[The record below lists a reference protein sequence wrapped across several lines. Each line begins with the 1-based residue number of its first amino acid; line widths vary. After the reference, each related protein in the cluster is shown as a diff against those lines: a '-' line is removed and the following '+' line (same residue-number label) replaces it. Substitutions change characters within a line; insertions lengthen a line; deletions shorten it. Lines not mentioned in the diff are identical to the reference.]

1 MDKAQ
6 INIYVH
12 MHIVLNVYWIW
23 RDPRFYNYSFAKN
36 DFKKSGK
43 IRINLTVKSNK

>member
-23 RDPRFYNYSFAKN
+23 RDPRFYNYSFAKTILKN
-36 DFKKSGK
+36 QEK
-43 IRINLTVKSNK
+43 